1 MRRRA
6 AWPGLTACALG
17 LATAAA
23 CAGGAPSTST
33 RDVRAARA
41 AHDAREDGGNG
52 VPASARD
59 SGASADGASVASN
72 SAGRS
77 ALLDV
82 TPSGRAPR
90 ASLFGTDV
98 LGLSTGATLTPDAAP
113 GAKLYELDPHEDEA
127 PAFRA
132 MGAVA
137 TAISPDKKTLLVLT
151 SGYNRLYDA
160 KGRAIDSTAG
170 EYVFVYDVS
179 GAVSGASP
187 MPRETQ
193 VVRVPNTFGGLAF
206 HPKGDRFYV
215 SGGPDDVV
223 HEVMWAAGKW
233 EERSAPIAL
242 GHRDKHGFGGVGVR
256 MSPYAAGLAL
266 STSGERLVIA
276 NHDNDSVTIVDTTTR
291 SKVADVSLLPSGV
304 GGVPHAGGEFP
315 FGVAVVGEARA
326 YVTSQR
332 DRELVEVDLDRRV
345 VLRRI
350 AVGGQPTTV
359 LANQAATRLYVANAN
374 SDSVSVVDRG
384 LGRSLGEI
392 ATAAPAASTA
402 TDSAPGSN
410 AALSAVRSLRGSN
423 PNGVCL
429 SPDERTLYVTNGGTS
444 TLAVISLGDRDR
456 GVEEKDATPSRT
468 IGLVPTGY
476 YPHAVSVSK
485 DGSALYIAHGK
496 SITRPNPRGPWLE
509 PKRSREKPYA
519 IAPGNEYSL
528 QLLRGGLLAMPT
540 PSGATLEKLTTQS
553 LVNNRFHD
561 DGLRVPAIFRALRG
575 KVKHVVYVVGE
586 NRTYDQLLG
595 DLAGADGDKSLVH
608 WGEAITPNAHALART
623 FVTLDRF
630 FDSGGV
636 SGDGWQWTMGGRSTD
651 VAEKEIP
658 LEYAGRGHHSYDWEG
673 TNRGINVGLGTL
685 AARLAFNP
693 ITPMKPDLLPG
704 TADFAAID
712 GPADGGR
719 GFLWDVAIA
728 AGLSVRNYGA
738 FVDDSRYA
746 LSKKE
751 GGAIPLV
758 HMPDEVKLRVAYPA
772 RASLMDVTDPYFRG
786 YDLRFADYWRYR
798 EWARELDLH
807 VAKGD
812 MPSLE
817 IVRLPRDHLG
827 AFATAEDGVD
837 TPDTQMADHDYAIG
851 LLVEKLS
858 KSPFWSDTVVIVVE
872 DDAQNGADHVDSH
885 RSFALVAGG
894 HVRRGAVVSTAYT
907 TTSVL
912 RTIELLLGLPPL
924 GQQDAVARPMEDL
937 FTEAIDITP
946 FTAVVPAVLRSTTL
960 PVPRGV
966 AARPRGDREWW
977 ARETAGYDF
986 TRVDAIPTA
995 HFNRVL
1001 HCGLIDATGCV
1012 STEPPVM
1019 AGVSRQGD
1027 GDDD

>member
-1 MRRRA
+1 M
-6 AWPGLTACALG
+6 
-17 LATAAA
+17 TAA
-23 CAGGAPSTST
+23 PSSSS
-33 RDVRAARA
+33 
-41 AHDAREDGGNG
+41 G
-52 VPASARD
+52 SA
-59 SGASADGASVASN
+59 V
-72 SAGRS
+72 
-77 ALLDV
+77 LDV
-82 TPSGRAPR
+82 MPSGRAPK

-113 GAKLYELDPHEDEA
+113 GAKLYELDPHEGDA

-132 MGAVA
+132 MGAEA

-151 SGYNRLYDA
+151 SGYNHLYDY
-160 KGRAIDSTAG
+160 KGRKIDAASD

-179 GAVSGASP
+179 AASAGGAPA

-223 HEVMWAAGKW
+223 HEVMWAGGKW
-233 EERSAPIAL
+233 DERSTPIAL
-242 GHRDKHGFGGVGVR
+242 GHRDTHGYGGIGVR
-256 MSPYAAGLAL
+256 MSPYAAGIAL
-266 STSGERLVIA
+266 SESGERLVIA
-276 NHDNDSVTIVDTTTR
+276 NHDNDSVTILDTTTR
-291 SKVADVSLLPSGV
+291 NKVAEVSLVPSGAA
-304 GGVPHAGGEFP
+304 AGGEFP
-315 FGVAVVGEARA
+315 YGVAVVGEGRA

-332 DRELVEVDLDRRV
+332 DRELVEVDLVRRV
-345 VLRRI
+345 VTRRI

-359 LANQAATRLYVANAN
+359 IANKSGTRLYVANAN
-374 SDSVSVVDRG
+374 SDSVSVVDRD
-384 LGRSLGEI
+384 LGKVLGEI
-392 ATAAPAASTA
+392 GTAAPESSHDTMR
-402 TDSAPGSN
+402 
-410 AALSAVRSLRGSN
+410 AVRSLRGSN
-423 PNGVCL
+423 PNWVAL

-444 TLAVISLGDRDR
+444 TLAIVSLGERDR
-456 GVEEKDATPSRT
+456 GARDVAAKEAAPSRVL
-468 IGLVPTGY
+468 GLVPTGY

-485 DGSALYIAHGK
+485 DGSALYVAHGK
-496 SITRPNPRGPWLE
+496 SITHPNPLGPWLE

-519 IAPGNEYSL
+519 IAPGNEYAL
-528 QLLRGGLLAMPT
+528 QLLHGGLLAMPT
-540 PSGATLEKLTTQS
+540 PAGDVLEKLTTQS
-553 LVNNRFHD
+553 LLNNRFHD
-561 DGLRVPAIFRALRG
+561 DGLRVPTIFRALRG

-595 DLAGADGDKSLVH
+595 DLAGADGDPKLVH

-673 TNRGINVGLGTL
+673 SNRGINMGLATF
-685 AARLAFNP
+685 AARVAFNP
-693 ITPMKPDLLPG
+693 LTPNKPHLLPG
-704 TADFAAID
+704 TADYAAID
-712 GPADGGR
+712 GPSEGGR
-719 GFLWDVAIA
+719 GFLWDVALA

-738 FVDDSRYA
+738 FVDDFRYG
-746 LSKKE
+746 LDKKE

-758 HMPDEVKLRVAYPA
+758 HMPADAKLRVAYPA
-772 RASLMDVTDPYFRG
+772 RAALMAVTDPYFRG

-798 EWARELDLH
+798 EWARELDAY

-837 TPDTQMADHDYAIG
+837 TPDTQMADHDYAVG

-858 KSPFWSDTVVIVVE
+858 KSPFWGDTVVIVLE

-885 RSFALVAGG
+885 RSFALIAGG

-907 TTSVL
+907 TTGVL

-924 GQQDAVARPMEDL
+924 GQQDAVARPMEDV
-937 FTEAIDITP
+937 FTEAIDKAP

-966 AARPRGDREWW
+966 AARPRGDRAWW
-977 ARETAGYDF
+977 ALQTAGYDF
-986 TRVDAIPTA
+986 THVDAIPTA

-1001 HCGLIDATGCV
+1001 LCALVDPTGCA
-1012 STEPPVM
+1012 STAPPVM
-1019 AGVSRQGD
+1019 ASS
-1027 GDDD
+1027 GDD